1 VPGGIVT
8 QRALVVEDSPTQA
21 AELRI
26 LLEEAGYAVAVA
38 ANGLD
43 GLAAAHGVKPDV
55 IITDVQMPEM
65 DGYAFCAAVK
75 AAPALKGVPVILSH
89 DPLGHGRHHPC
100 PRVRG

>member
-1 VPGGIVT
+1 MT

-43 GLAAAHGVKPDV
+43 GLAAAHGV
-55 IITDVQMPEM
+55 QLER
-65 DGYAFCAAVK
+65 
-75 AAPALKGVPVILSH
+75 PAS
-89 DPLGHGRHHPC
+89 GRE
-100 PRVRG
+100 PRSGGP